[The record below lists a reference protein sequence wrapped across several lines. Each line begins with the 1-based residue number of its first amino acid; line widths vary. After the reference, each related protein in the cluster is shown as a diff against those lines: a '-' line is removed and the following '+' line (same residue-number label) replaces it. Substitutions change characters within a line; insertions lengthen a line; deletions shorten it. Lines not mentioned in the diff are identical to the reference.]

1 MWRSPQKAQPS
12 HAQKQDTSSCAPVP
26 SLPPPSPQA
35 TKAQIQAA
43 HEALGK
49 CFSSSTIRT
58 FREEDLGVRFFMDI
72 DLGMEEDK
80 EREGCLEKT
89 TRPQLCTQI
98 LFGFSQQDQMSITDS
113 FSSYNTES

>member
-1 MWRSPQKAQPS
+1 M
-12 HAQKQDTSSCAPVP
+12 
-26 SLPPPSPQA
+26 
-35 TKAQIQAA
+35 
-43 HEALGK
+43 
-49 CFSSSTIRT
+49 IRT